1 LRDEAHAN
9 GPLRAWLHVAIAL
22 RVLHFLIHSTL
33 AYTLPIET
41 VQTPSKYIAI
51 GSAAAVLTAAGLA
64 LSM

>member
-1 LRDEAHAN
+1 
-9 GPLRAWLHVAIAL
+9 
-22 RVLHFLIHSTL
+22 LIHSTL

-41 VQTPSKYIAI
+41 VEGSFKLIAI